1 MSGRLQVLINLRSQS
16 AGLRGV
22 QRYTAEVF
30 GRLADRVATVAPR
43 RPMNGVRGHLW
54 EQTVLPSRIGGALL
68 WSPANTGPLRVA
80 NQVLTIHDLG
90 SLDHPEWYSSMFA
103 TWYRWLTPELLKRV
117 RRVITISR
125 YSQERLLALAPIEQS
140 KVAVV
145 YGGVGDSFHPRPA
158 DESARV
164 RSKLGIRSPHYLL
177 SLSAL
182 EPRKNI
188 RRVLAAW
195 SSCVARLPD
204 DIWLVVAGASA
215 PRNVFSSFEMGELPP
230 RVHFA
235 GFVADADLP
244 ALYSGALALV
254 YVSLYEGFGLPAL
267 EAMACGTV
275 PIVSD
280 NTSLPEVVGDGG
292 IYVDPFD
299 PDQIAA
305 AIERVVDDSALRAA
319 LRARAGQ
326 QSRRFSWTRAA
337 AQTWTVLREAMDRS
351 EARPLR
357 TPPCDEF

>member
-1 MSGRLQVLINLRSQS
+1 MLGSATPRLRVSGRLQVLINLRSQT

-43 RPMNGVRGHLW
+43 KPMHGVRGHLW
-54 EQTVLPSRIGGALL
+54 EQTVLPSKIGGALL

-90 SLDHPEWYSSMFA
+90 SLEHPEWYSSLFA

-145 YGGVGDSFHPRPA
+145 YAGVGDSFHPQPA
-158 DESARV
+158 DQIARV
-164 RSKLGIRSPHYLL
+164 RGELGIRTPHYLL
-177 SLSAL
+177 SLAAL
-182 EPRKNI
+182 EPRKNL
-188 RRVLAAW
+188 RRMLAAW
-195 SSCVARLPD
+195 SSCVALVPD
-204 DIWLVVAGASA
+204 DIWLVIAGASA
-215 PRNVFSSFEMGELPP
+215 PSNVFASFDMGELPP
-230 RVHFA
+230 RVHFV
-235 GFVADADLP
+235 GSVADSDLP
-244 ALYSGALALV
+244 ALYSGALAFV

-267 EAMACGTV
+267 EAMASGTV

-280 NTSLPEVVGDGG
+280 NTSLPGVVGDGG

-299 PDQIAA
+299 TDQIAA
-305 AIERVVDDSALRAA
+305 AIERMIDDSALRAT
-319 LRARAGQ
+319 LRARASQ
-326 QSRRFSWTRAA
+326 QSRRFSWAHAA
-337 AQTWTVLREAMDRS
+337 AQTWTVLTEAMVS
-351 EARPLR
+351 
-357 TPPCDEF
+357 

>member
-1 MSGRLQVLINLRSQS
+1 MGAPRQVFINLRSQT

-22 QRYTAEVF
+22 QRYTAEVWR
-30 GRLADRVATVAPR
+30 RLADRVATVAPR
-43 RPMNGVRGHLW
+43 RPMHGVRGHLW
-54 EQTVLPSRIGGALL
+54 EQTVLPSKIGGALL

-90 SLDHPEWYSSMFA
+90 SLEHPEWYNSMFA

-125 YSQERLLALAPIEQS
+125 YSQERLLALVPIEQS

-145 YGGVGDSFHPRPA
+145 YGGVSDSFHPQPA
-158 DESARV
+158 DKIARV
-164 RSKLGIRSPHYLL
+164 RGELGIRTPHYLL

-182 EPRKNI
+182 EPRKNL
-188 RRVLAAW
+188 RRMLAAW
-195 SSCVARLPD
+195 SSCVARVPD
-204 DIWLVVAGASA
+204 DIWLVIAGASA
-215 PRNVFSSFEMGELPP
+215 PRNVFSSFDMGELPP

-235 GFVADADLP
+235 GFVADSDLP
-244 ALYSGALALV
+244 ALYCGALAFV

-267 EAMACGTV
+267 EAMASGTV

-299 PDQIAA
+299 TDQIAA
-305 AIERVVDDSALRAA
+305 AIERLIDDSALRAT
-319 LRARAGQ
+319 LRARASQ
-326 QSRRFSWTRAA
+326 QSRRFSWAHAA
-337 AQTWTVLREAMDRS
+337 AQTWTVLTEAMAS
-351 EARPLR
+351 
-357 TPPCDEF
+357 

>member
-1 MSGRLQVLINLRSQS
+1 MDAPRQVFINLRSQT

-22 QRYTAEVF
+22 QRYTAEVWR
-30 GRLADRVATVAPR
+30 RLADRVATVAPR
-43 RPMNGVRGHLW
+43 RPMHGVRGHLW
-54 EQTVLPSRIGGALL
+54 EQTVLPSKIGGALL

-90 SLDHPEWYSSMFA
+90 SLEHPEWYNSMFS

-125 YSQERLLALAPIEQS
+125 YSQERLLALVPIEQS

-145 YGGVGDSFHPRPA
+145 SGGVGDSFRPQHA
-158 DESARV
+158 NEIARV
-164 RSKLGIRSPHYLL
+164 RGELGIRTPHYLL

-182 EPRKNI
+182 EPRKNL
-188 RRVLAAW
+188 RRLLAAW
-195 SSCVARLPD
+195 SSCVSRLPD
-204 DIWLVVAGASA
+204 DIWLVIAGASA
-215 PRNVFSSFEMGELPP
+215 PRNVFSGFDMGELPP

-235 GFVADADLP
+235 GFVADSDLP

-267 EAMACGTV
+267 EAMASGTV

-305 AIERVVDDSALRAA
+305 AIERVIDDSALRAT
-319 LRARAGQ
+319 LRARASQ
-326 QSRRFSWTRAA
+326 QSRRFTWARAA
-337 AQTWTVLREAMDRS
+337 AQTWTVLREAMAS
-351 EARPLR
+351 
-357 TPPCDEF
+357 

>member
-1 MSGRLQVLINLRSQS
+1 MSGRLQVFINLRSQT

-90 SLDHPEWYSSMFA
+90 SLEHPEWYSSMFA

-125 YSQERLLALAPIEQS
+125 YSQERLLALVPIERS

-145 YGGVGDSFHPRPA
+145 YGGVGDSFHPQPA
-158 DESARV
+158 DEIARV
-164 RSKLGIRSPHYLL
+164 RGELGIRTPHYLL
-177 SLSAL
+177 SLAAL
-182 EPRKNI
+182 EPRKNL

-204 DIWLVVAGASA
+204 DIWLVLAGASA
-215 PRNVFSSFEMGELPP
+215 PRNVFSSFELGELPP
-230 RVHFA
+230 RVHFV
-235 GFVADADLP
+235 GFVADGDLP

-267 EAMACGTV
+267 EAMASGTV

-305 AIERVVDDSALRAA
+305 AIERVVDDSELRAA
-319 LRARAGQ
+319 LRERAGQ
-326 QSRRFSWTRAA
+326 HSRRFSWAHAA
-337 AQTWTVLREAMDRS
+337 AQTWTVLREAMAS
-351 EARPLR
+351 
-357 TPPCDEF
+357 